1 MTIMLLYLCISTCIH
16 LSTYIYCY
24 GMTTNTG
31 KYYIYVLVHVYIYA
45 YVYTAMV
52 WLLIPVTYVYTAM
65 VWLRIPVITMG
76 LYHTVVFPIILVQY
90 T

>member
-1 MTIMLLYLCISTCIH
+1 
-16 LSTYIYCY
+16 
-24 GMTTNTG
+24 MTTNTGTG
-31 KYYIYVLVHVYIYA
+31 KYYIYVLLPVYIYA

-52 WLLIPVTYVYTAM
+52 WLLIPVSTK
-65 VWLRIPVITMG
+65 R

>member
-16 LSTYIYCY
+16 LTIYIYCY

-31 KYYIYVLVHVYIYA
+31 KYYSYVLQHVYIYA
-45 YVYTAMV
+45 YVYTPMV
-52 WLLIPVTYVYTAM
+52 RLLIPVSTE
-65 VWLRIPVITMG
+65 G